1 MDKRQKA
8 ELVRL
13 AGKKISFDC
22 PMAQYT
28 TWHVGGQSE
37 AIYQSDD
44 LKDLRQVIVYVNRE
58 HIPYFIVGRGSNLLV
73 KDKGLEGLVIFLKG
87 SLAAVEHKK
96 TEKLTILAGA
106 GLPLVDLLVYCRS
119 SGLGGIECFAGI
131 PGTVG
136 GAVAMNAGAFG
147 NEFGSRVHE
156 VLLITSRGDLIT
168 KNRAQLRFSYRQLE
182 IEKGS
187 VIIRAKLKLKRESSE
202 IVAARIA
209 DYLKIRK
216 GTQPLEYPSAG
227 SVFKNPPNEYAGR
240 LIENAGLK
248 GKRVGGA
255 IISKK
260 HANFIVNTGG
270 AKAKDILDL
279 IKLAQAAV
287 KKETGI
293 VLEPEIKVM
302 GNWFHN

>member
-1 MDKRQKA
+1 MDKWQKA

-13 AGKKISFDC
+13 AGGKISFNR

-37 AIYQSDD
+37 GIYESDD
-44 LKDLRQVIVYVNRE
+44 LKELLQVIAYLNRE
-58 HIPYFIVGRGSNLLV
+58 HIPYFIVGKGSNLLV

-87 SLAAVEHKK
+87 SLAAVEHEK
-96 TEKLTILAGA
+96 TDEPIILAGA
-106 GLPLVDLLVYCRS
+106 GLPLVDLLVYCRG

-156 VLLITSRGDLIT
+156 ILLITSRGALIT

-202 IVAARIA
+202 IVAERIA
-209 DYLKIRK
+209 VYLKIK
-216 GTQPLEYPSAG
+216 KANQPVEYPSAG

-240 LIENAGLK
+240 LIDNAGLK

-260 HANFIVNTGG
+260 HANFILNTGG

-279 IKLAQAAV
+279 IKLAQVAV

-293 VLEPEIKVM
+293 LLEPEIKIV
-302 GNWFHN
+302 GN